1 MTPAQLHTHHSW
13 THHIIHRRDLVTLA
27 TMTTKI
33 EIYTLHATLESFN
46 LHKPTPVP
54 RGPWFDI
61 INHCRSYRSK
71 QARRKNNPRTL
82 TEAEAYDHCRSVA
95 LSPPLTADAS
105 AAIAPAPTTL
115 EEMFGE
121 LQLENARLKRQLTS
135 AHQHFL
141 DCERLRAEIRT
152 LRSAATPRS
161 PPPRP
166 PLPSAPAPPSTPP
179 PPPQPAARATRRKSS
194 NPSSAKLN
202 RLEPQTPEWREQR
215 AKLPQPDVFLVSV
228 PGAKPAAKW
237 SGGSYTVAGD
247 TRSPIKLRK
256 RGRRKQR

>member
-1 MTPAQLHTHHSW
+1 
-13 THHIIHRRDLVTLA
+13 
-27 TMTTKI
+27 MTTKI
-33 EIYTLHATLESFN
+33 EIYTLHATLDSFN
-46 LHKPTPVP
+46 LHKPNPVP

-95 LSPPLTADAS
+95 LSPPPTAHSS

-115 EEMFGE
+115 EEMITE
-121 LQLENARLKRQLTS
+121 LQLENALLKRQLTTG
-135 AHQHFL
+135 HQYFL
-141 DCERLRAEIRT
+141 ECERLRAEIRA
-152 LRSAATPRS
+152 LRSAATPRV
-161 PPPRP
+161 PLPR
-166 PLPSAPAPPSTPP
+166 PSAPAPPSTLPP
-179 PPPQPAARATRRKSS
+179 PPLPAARATRRKSS

-202 RLEPQTPEWREQR
+202 RLDPQTPQWREQR
-215 AKLPQPDVFLVSV
+215 AKLPQPEVFLVSV